1 MEQPFHQPGDAKAEH
16 DSQRQ
21 YSICVLPNL
30 FNRICKHQADASGS
44 EAQEVNADDQS
55 VIMDDLQIGVMGM
68 DANGAVRQQNAA
80 AKHAAAAVT
89 NTAARRPNRRV
100 FRMHAFAPPAQGL
113 AARLPRN
120 MLFSVGYSFLFIVI
134 KSLARFTKLKLLYT

>member
-1 MEQPFHQPGDAKAEH
+1 MSAGGKAHQGCKQRHRGKSERIAGMEQPFHQPRDAKTEH

-30 FNRICKHQADASGS
+30 FNRICKHQADASGP

-68 DANGAVRQQNAA
+68 DANGAVRQQNA
-80 AKHAAAAVT
+80 H
-89 NTAARRPNRRV
+89 
-100 FRMHAFAPPAQGL
+100 FRMSRRIPVVHIRSEASE
-113 AARLPRN
+113 RS
-120 MLFSVGYSFLFIVI
+120 LFSMTY
-134 KSLARFTKLKLLYT
+134 LK